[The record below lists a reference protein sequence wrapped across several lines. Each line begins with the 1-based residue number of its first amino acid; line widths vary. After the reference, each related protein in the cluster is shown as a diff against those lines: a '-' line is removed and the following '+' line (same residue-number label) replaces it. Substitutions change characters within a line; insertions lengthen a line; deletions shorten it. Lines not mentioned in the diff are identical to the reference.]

1 MWRER
6 RASTKLCWSNRKFPL
21 GEQLNIVFSRRG
33 GLPRRHTR
41 ILLGRILLG
50 TASTLAFAL
59 TLGSP
64 PASARHLYG
73 YGYERLPDRSAR
85 HKSAHK
91 EKDTERASKDPFGQI
106 PKGPLFISV
115 SINQQKLHFYSNG
128 THVADEPVATGMPGH
143 PTPMG
148 VFDIIQRDRFHHS
161 NIYSNAPMP
170 FMERITWSGVALHEG
185 VGLGHPASHGCI
197 RMPHDFAARLWQLPT
212 MGMRVII
219 ARGEVTPSEFS
230 DPHLFVHKDLPPVAA
245 VAPTPA
251 PSSAPPVKTAQSVD
265 ATRTADA
272 PPADAAMTVKP
283 SEIGLRGSGESSVP
297 DAAAAAKPD
306 VAAAD
311 APKPDAPKSDTT
323 KSDTT
328 KSDTPKAETPA
339 ADVASAGP
347 PAQVAPKTEPAA
359 ATDTAT
365 TSAAPVVQ
373 TAVPA
378 TADVTPSATAAPD
391 VPAPLSKL
399 AEQVRD
405 AVAKK
410 KPIAIFVSRKEKKIY
425 VRQNLEPLFDAAIT
439 IEHPEQPLGT
449 HVFTAMEFLGA
460 DRTALRWTVVS
471 LPGDPPAKPVRKA
484 ENDSRNDRHTR
495 GRRRDED
502 DEKPAA
508 ETPPQNPAAVLARLD
523 IPQETIDY
531 ISQLMI
537 PGSSLV
543 VSDQGLGEETGE
555 GTDFIVVTR

>member
-1 MWRER
+1 
-6 RASTKLCWSNRKFPL
+6 
-21 GEQLNIVFSRRG
+21 
-33 GLPRRHTR
+33 
-41 ILLGRILLG
+41 LG
-50 TASTLAFAL
+50 TAATLVFAL

-64 PASARHLYG
+64 PASARYLYG
-73 YGYERLPDRSAR
+73 YRYDRLPDRSAR
-85 HKSAHK
+85 HKGAHK
-91 EKDTERASKDPFGQI
+91 EKDAERASKDPFGQI
-106 PKGPLFISV
+106 SKGPLFISV

-128 THVADEPVATGMPGH
+128 VHVVDEPVATGVPGH
-143 PTPMG
+143 ATPMG

-170 FMERITWSGVALHEG
+170 FMERITWSGVAMHEG

-219 ARGEVTPSEFS
+219 ARGEVSPTEFS

-245 VAPTPA
+245 ATPA
-251 PSSAPPVKTAQSVD
+251 PPLSSAPPVKTAQSVD

-272 PPADAAMTVKP
+272 PPADAAMAVKP
-283 SEIGLRGSGESSVP
+283 SEIGLRGSGESSAP
-297 DAAAAAKPD
+297 DGAAAAKPD

-311 APKPDAPKSDTT
+311 APKLDAT
-323 KSDTT
+323 KSDTS
-328 KSDTPKAETPA
+328 KSDTPKPETPA

-347 PAQVAPKTEPAA
+347 PESVAPKTEPAA
-359 ATDTAT
+359 ATDTGT
-365 TSAAPVVQ
+365 TSASPAAQ
-373 TAVPA
+373 TAAPA
-378 TADVTPSATAAPD
+378 TADVTPSATATPD
-391 VPAPLSKL
+391 VPAPLSRL

-484 ENDSRNDRHTR
+484 ENDSRDDRHTR
-495 GRRRDED
+495 GRRRDGD
-502 DEKPAA
+502 DEKS
-508 ETPPQNPAAVLARLD
+508 ETPPQNPAAVLARID

-531 ISQLMI
+531 ISLLMI

>member
-1 MWRER
+1 M
-6 RASTKLCWSNRKFPL
+6 
-21 GEQLNIVFSRRG
+21 NIVFSRRG
-33 GLPRRHTR
+33 DLPRRHTR
-41 ILLGRILLG
+41 LLFGRILLG
-50 TASTLAFAL
+50 SAATLVFAL

-73 YGYERLPDRSAR
+73 YGYDPLPDRPAR
-85 HKSAHK
+85 HKGAHK
-91 EKDTERASKDPFGQI
+91 EKDTEHASKDPFGQI
-106 PKGPLFISV
+106 SKGPLFISV

-128 THVADEPVATGMPGH
+128 VHVVDEPVATGVPGH
-143 PTPMG
+143 ATPMG

-219 ARGEVTPSEFS
+219 ARGEVTPTEFS

-245 VAPTPA
+245 ATPAPA

-272 PPADAAMTVKP
+272 PPADAATTVKP
-283 SEIGLRGSGESSVP
+283 SEIGLRGSGESSAP
-297 DAAAAAKPD
+297 DGAAAAKPD
-306 VAAAD
+306 A
-311 APKPDAPKSDTT
+311 
-323 KSDTT
+323 T
-328 KSDTPKAETPA
+328 KSDTPESDTPKPETPA

-347 PAQVAPKTEPAA
+347 PESVAPKTEPAA
-359 ATDTAT
+359 ATDTGT
-365 TSAAPVVQ
+365 TSAAPAAQ
-373 TAVPA
+373 TAAPA
-378 TADVTPSATAAPD
+378 TADVTPSATATPD
-391 VPAPLSKL
+391 VPAPLSRL

-484 ENDSRNDRHTR
+484 ENDSRDDRHTR
-495 GRRRDED
+495 GRRRDRD

-508 ETPPQNPAAVLARLD
+508 ETPPQNPAAVLARID